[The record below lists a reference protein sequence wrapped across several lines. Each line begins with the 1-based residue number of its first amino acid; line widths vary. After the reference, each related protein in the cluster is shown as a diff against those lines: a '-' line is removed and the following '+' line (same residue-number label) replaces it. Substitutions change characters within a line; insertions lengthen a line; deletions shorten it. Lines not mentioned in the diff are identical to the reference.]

1 MKCLSHILF
10 YMLFAAAGLML
21 SCGCRDSG
29 ADWTAGFASARITP
43 DTPQW
48 LAGYDRREKSLG
60 VHDDI
65 WCKVAA
71 FSNGRDTVVI
81 AANDVIGLF
90 RDDVEEI
97 RQAVDISNRCRDR
110 IFITCTH
117 NHSGPDLLGLWNA
130 DRSKSGVDPA
140 YLSYVK
146 HVIARTVEKA
156 LASLQSADLLLA
168 STEVEG
174 ISYNGRDREI
184 TDNSVV
190 VLQAR
195 TADRVIGT
203 LVNFACHPEVLT
215 GGNNLITSDY
225 AHYMYRGLESAS
237 GGVAMLVNGALGG
250 MLTPLVSEHSFAEA
264 ERCGTVLAD
273 AVLSALEHPTRMASA
288 DLMCRIKEMRLTL
301 ENPGFERLYR
311 AGIVRREFQGN
322 TVLTEVGIVRLGDL
336 TAVSIP
342 GEALPKI
349 GLRLKERMSTPFK
362 MVFGL
367 ANDELGY
374 LIPGEDWRADAY
386 EESMSVAG
394 DAGDRIEAALVELID
409 GSSGGTGSSMQ

>member
-1 MKCLSHILF
+1 
-10 YMLFAAAGLML
+10 
-21 SCGCRDSG
+21 
-29 ADWTAGFASARITP
+29 
-43 DTPQW
+43 
-48 LAGYDRREKSLG
+48 
-60 VHDDI
+60 
-65 WCKVAA
+65 
-71 FSNGRDTVVI
+71 
-81 AANDVIGLF
+81 
-90 RDDVEEI
+90 
-97 RQAVDISNRCRDR
+97 
-110 IFITCTH
+110 
-117 NHSGPDLLGLWNA
+117 
-130 DRSKSGVDPA
+130 
-140 YLSYVK
+140 
-146 HVIARTVEKA
+146 
-156 LASLQSADLLLA
+156 
-168 STEVEG
+168 
-174 ISYNGRDREI
+174 
-184 TDNSVV
+184 
-190 VLQAR
+190 
-195 TADRVIGT
+195 VIGT

-225 AHYMYRGLESAS
+225 AHYMYRELESAS

-273 AVLSALEHPTRMASA
+273 AVLSALEHPTRMVSA
-288 DLMCRIKEMRLTL
+288 DLRCRIKEVRLTL

-322 TVLTEVGIVRLGDL
+322 SVLTEVGIVRLGEL

-394 DAGDRIEAALVELID
+394 DAGDRIEAAIAELI
-409 GSSGGTGSSMQ
+409 GGL